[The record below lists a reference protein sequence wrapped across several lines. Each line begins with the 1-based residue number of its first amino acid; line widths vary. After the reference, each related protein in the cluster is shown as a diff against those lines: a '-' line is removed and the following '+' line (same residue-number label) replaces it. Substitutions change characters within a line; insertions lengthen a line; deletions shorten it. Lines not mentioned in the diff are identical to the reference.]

1 MILYDKNLKEQL
13 QKLKYSEKQT
23 ISSTRVIR
31 SNLLKTV
38 AGRKSIKGVFAFVF
52 TFDTILP
59 AVKPDYIKNISTF
72 ADFLLKLVLVAA
84 IASTISSVVGYRITV
99 AIEREQA
106 DKNKRIVTINRI
118 QKYSLYDLAALVFVS
133 VIILKET
140 VITILEYP
148 YLVIYPVIIIVGL
161 GWGLLSQIVYYQ
173 IIYRSRRRN
182 I

>member
-1 MILYDKNLKEQL
+1 MFIFF
-13 QKLKYSEKQT
+13 
-23 ISSTRVIR
+23 
-31 SNLLKTV
+31 LLGIICFLEPKDDYLV
-38 AGRKSIKGVFAFVF
+38 ARIAITLGVFAFVF

-84 IASTISSVVGYRITV
+84 IASTISCVVVGARMAVT
-99 AIEREQA
+99 IERQQA
-106 DKNKRIVTINRI
+106 DKNKRIVTIESKKHKWINRI
-118 QKYSLYDLAALVFVS
+118 QKYSLYDLVALVFVS

-140 VITILEYP
+140 VITNLYSLEYP

-173 IIYRSRRRN
+173 IIYRYQRRN
-182 I
+182 GSS